1 MSKYSHVL
9 EQMDNGVRET
19 ICDVND
25 IFDSELYVPLEKMR
39 ENPKFAKSRN
49 QDFNE
54 PIMMTEQYVDIK
66 NSAKMSY
73 DSTILKIL
81 QKYVEH
87 YKFIDNFTKDKSNSM
102 IDCLNFAKTMFSEDY
117 QLFLKS
123 HIFPNNFLGQTNGNG
138 WSYHRTASDFLY
150 NIMTSALQHPQLNTQ
165 QVKWD
170 VPYLKKQFTYNR
182 DSIIEI
188 FEIIDLFVNEQGRH
202 KLTVVYLTPISSYNG
217 EINTKFMAGFIQC
230 FINFFDKMNK
240 IEYNPVTPD
249 KSVDK
254 KEIDVFFKS
263 LTKKQ
268 KSGGNKKKSSKTKKI
283 NKRETKSE

>member
-9 EQMDNGVRET
+9 EQIDNGVRET
-19 ICDVND
+19 IRDAND

-39 ENPKFAKSRN
+39 ENPKFSKSRN
-49 QDFNE
+49 KDFNE

-66 NSAKMSY
+66 KSAKMSY
-73 DSTILKIL
+73 DSAILKIL
-81 QKYVEH
+81 QKQVEH
-87 YKFIDNFTKDKSNSM
+87 YKFIDNFKSKSM
-102 IDCLNFAKTMFSEDY
+102 IDCLHFAKTMFSEDY
-117 QLFLKS
+117 KLFLKS
-123 HIFPNNFLGQTNGNG
+123 HIFPNRFLGQNHENS
-138 WSYHRTASDFLY
+138 WPHHRSASDFLY

-165 QVKWD
+165 QVKLD

-188 FEIIDLFVNEQGRH
+188 FEIIDLFVNEVGQH

-217 EINTKFMAGFIQC
+217 EINTKFMAEFIQC
-230 FINFFDKMNK
+230 FINFFEKMNK

-263 LTKKQ
+263 LTEKQ
-268 KSGGNKKKSSKTKKI
+268 KSGGYKKRSMKKKVSK
-283 NKRETKSE
+283 